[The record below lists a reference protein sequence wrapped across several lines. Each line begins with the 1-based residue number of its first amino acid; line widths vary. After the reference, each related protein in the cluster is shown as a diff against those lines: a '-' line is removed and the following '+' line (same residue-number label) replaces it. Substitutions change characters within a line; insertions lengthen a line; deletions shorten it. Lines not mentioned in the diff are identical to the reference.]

1 VNLSQ
6 PESREA
12 PVPTPPRGHSGP
24 QGRGS
29 SVAQTIAWITARGL
43 FGRRRFLLLIPL
55 PLLVVGLAVLSRG
68 FGVAPENWAQPV
80 LVGLGLAVVLPV
92 IALIVGTGVLGSEID
107 DGTIVHILTK
117 PLPRWQIV
125 LPKLVVA
132 TAVTTVT
139 VSIALYVA
147 GVLADSVRLGLGL
160 AVAGLVGSL
169 VYSALFMALS
179 LVTRR
184 PVLLGLV
191 YVLVWE
197 GLLGNFVS
205 GTRVLSIQQYV
216 LTIADKIAPTGL
228 LQSKVSLPVAIVM
241 STIFVVGF
249 TVLAIDRLRS
259 FSVAGETS

>member
-1 VNLSQ
+1 MSMV
-6 PESREA
+6 
-12 PVPTPPRGHSGP
+12 T
-24 QGRGS
+24 
-29 SVAQTIAWITARGL
+29 QTIAWITTRGL
-43 FGRRRFLLLIPL
+43 FGRRRFLLLLPL
-55 PLLVVGLAVLSRG
+55 PILVVGLAVLSRG
-68 FGVAPENWAQPV
+68 FGVAPEHWGEPV

-125 LPKLVVA
+125 LPKLAVA
-132 TAVTTVT
+132 TGVTAATVA
-139 VSIALYVA
+139 IPLYVA
-147 GVLADSVRLGLGL
+147 GVLADSVGLGL
-160 AVAGLVGSL
+160 ALAAASAVGAL
-169 VYSALFMALS
+169 AYSALFLALS

-197 GLLGNFVS
+197 GLLGNLVS

-216 LTIADKIAPTGL
+216 VTLADKITPTGL
-228 LQSKVSLPVAIVM
+228 LEAKVSLGVSAVMTAIL
-241 STIFVVGF
+241 TVGF

-259 FSVAGETS
+259 FSVRGETS